1 MMVSYTRARAEGLG
15 IECKDGLM
23 QRPERVIIVGVSA
36 LACGIAS
43 RWLGGNYKI
52 SWPNINFPVFET
64 MSIFTIPVTVMA
76 FLANAT
82 AIGRLRD
89 ARRALEARAADTA
102 GGSSSAAGSSSVANG
117 NGSGNGSAPAATP
130 RKSSLPGALLLLFG
144 IQSVFAGFTSR
155 AQDALAGT
163 GHLATAIKDAVDTFP
178 IPPRNA
184 RSLFYLQRTSN
195 INTIICELNEKN
207 GVVDKDEPVHVLW
220 IRYTDRRQREELS
233 FIQRHF
239 AYGLKEKA
247 LGNDTYELRFVSYKQ
262 IPFYLM
268 KSPLDNQHHVYASI
282 TGRQAI
288 LNRIYIKINPGGT
301 FWSPNVEYLELKGVD
316 PRNGKELIQRI
327 KV

>member
-1 MMVSYTRARAEGLG
+1 
-15 IECKDGLM
+15 
-23 QRPERVIIVGVSA
+23 
-36 LACGIAS
+36 
-43 RWLGGNYKI
+43 
-52 SWPNINFPVFET
+52 

-163 GHLATAIKDAVDTFP
+163 GHLATAIKDAVDTFT
-178 IPPRNA
+178 IQPRNA